1 MSTLFSTPIVRLCF
15 SKLEGLII
23 RLVDIVQYFPRRL
36 LRIFRH
42 FFLKIQTIFRSPRQI
57 LEVGQHLFWF
67 TELFFYLLDLL
78 GAGEVYETLADIVK
92 FNTRPLTSSEA
103 QAVREIFGD
112 QLSIR
117 RIRIDEYAFGGPKS
131 HHFAYVSFYTIN
143 SWGALSKE
151 TFVHE
156 MMHIW
161 QYVQMGSVYIPRAL
175 SAQFSEEG
183 YDYGGLS
190 KLVKAVQSGKGLHDF
205 NLEQQG
211 DIIAD
216 YFRIKEGHHPRW
228 SLSNQEDLWVFEE
241 LLTDLK
247 VGEKAVAT

>member
-1 MSTLFSTPIVRLCF
+1 M

-23 RLVDIVQYFPRRL
+23 RMIDVVRYFPLRL
-36 LRIFRH
+36 ARIGRH
-42 FFLKIQTIFRSPRQI
+42 IIKKVVSLYRSPRHI
-57 LEVGQHLFWF
+57 LEFGQHLFWG
-67 TELFFYLLDLL
+67 TELIFYVLDLI
-78 GAGEVYETLADIVK
+78 GIGEIYETLADVVK
-92 FNTRPLTSSEA
+92 FNTRPLNPQEVTI
-103 QAVREIFGD
+103 VKEIFGD
-112 QLSIR
+112 QLNLK

-143 SWGALSKE
+143 SWGPLSHE

-156 MMHIW
+156 LVHIW
-161 QYVQMGSVYIPRAL
+161 QYHHLGSVYIPRAL

-190 KLVKAVQSGKGLHDF
+190 KLVKAVQSGNGLSDF

-216 YFRIKEGHHPRW
+216 YIRIKQGNNPRW

-241 LLTDLK
+241 LLTGIK
-247 VGEKAVAT
+247 PKEEAVAA